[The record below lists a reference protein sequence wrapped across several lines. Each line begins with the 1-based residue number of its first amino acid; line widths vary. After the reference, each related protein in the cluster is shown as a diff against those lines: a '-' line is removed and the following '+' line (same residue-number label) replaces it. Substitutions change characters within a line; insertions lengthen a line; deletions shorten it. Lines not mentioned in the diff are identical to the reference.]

1 MNNKQYFYTIVRD
14 GKFINS
20 NHEKEDT
27 ECVGEAIR
35 FNDEVA
41 VLKYW
46 NSSIV
51 QKMRTIYSMNIVEV
65 ECIVREYN

>member
-27 ECVGEAIR
+27 EYISEAIR
-35 FNDEVA
+35 FNDEVT

-51 QKMRTIYSMNIVEV
+51 EKMRTIYTMKIVEV
-65 ECIVREYN
+65 ECVIREYN

>member
-1 MNNKQYFYTIVRD
+1 MKSKQYFYTITRD

-27 ECVGEAIR
+27 DNISEAIR
-35 FNDEVA
+35 FLDEESVF
-41 VLKYW
+41 KYW

-51 QKMRTIYSMNIVEV
+51 QKMRTLFNMKIIEV
-65 ECIVREYN
+65 ECILREYA